1 MFHKSAVFLVSLVLL
16 AIPNLKAATPF
27 PPGNPLKAWTAT
39 SSTVSNAVDTVSPCI
54 ASAYSGDPQGTAQ
67 PSTPGIA
74 GAGLTF
80 RGPAYATYIQ
90 VLSDNSTAKLQFY
103 ICTNQCALVP
113 TNSTAFAYFASN
125 YTTLGGTNIPVSTLA
140 TNQFGTNAFN
150 LVNSS
155 NVVYTNAVCVIRHL
169 ASDTYER
176 NRIWGA
182 FGTNVI
188 FQYPPTTAI
197 GAGDIVYV
205 YTPTAAYVCPTNGG
219 TLVNAKQYSTT
230 FSQGGPP
237 GVASGAVPNTP
248 FLMEETGG
256 TLINTNAVSAAGGYL
271 P

>member
-1 MFHKSAVFLVSLVLL
+1 MFRNSAVFLVSLVLL
-16 AIPNLKAATPF
+16 AIPLKAATPF

-54 ASAYSGDPQGTAQ
+54 ASAYSGDPQGLAG
-67 PSTPGIA
+67 SGVPGTVA
-74 GAGLTF
+74 GF
-80 RGPAYATYIQ
+80 YRGPAYATYIQ

-155 NVVYTNAVCVIRHL
+155 NVVYTNAVCVIRHV

-182 FGTNVI
+182 FGTNVV
-188 FQYPPTTAI
+188 FQYAPTTAI
-197 GAGDIVYV
+197 GAGDIAYV
-205 YTPTAAYVCPTNGG
+205 YSPTASFVCPTNGG

-230 FSQGGPP
+230 FTQSGAP
-237 GVASGAVPNTP
+237 GIASGVVPGSP

-256 TLINTNAVSAAGGYL
+256 TLINTNAVNAAGGYL